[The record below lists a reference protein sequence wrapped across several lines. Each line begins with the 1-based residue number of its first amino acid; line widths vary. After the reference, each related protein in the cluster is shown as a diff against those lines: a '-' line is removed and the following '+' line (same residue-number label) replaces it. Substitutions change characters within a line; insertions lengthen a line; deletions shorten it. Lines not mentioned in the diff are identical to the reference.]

1 MTDLWTD
8 KLSEYLD
15 GSLPAPERLA
25 VSQHLEACAECRET
39 LAQLATVIE
48 QASSL
53 ADAEPTHD
61 LWPGIAGRLGPR
73 VAEVIEMPRRRPER
87 RITLGI
93 PQLMAAGIAL
103 AILSGTAVWFA
114 MRGAPSPLDQP
125 QPQSPGAAA
134 MMAASTT
141 PPVLDSAIAE
151 LSDVLAQGR
160 GVLDTTT
167 VRILETNL
175 AIIDRA
181 IARARSAI
189 EADPASEYLREHLE
203 LTIRRKLE
211 LMRSAA
217 DLIQA
222 AS

>member
-39 LAQLATVIE
+39 LAQLATVVE

-61 LWPGIAGRLGPR
+61 LWSGIAGRLGPR
-73 VAEVIEMPRRRPER
+73 VADVIEMPRRRPER

-114 MRGAPSPLDQP
+114 MRGTPSPLDQP
-125 QPQSPGAAA
+125 QPQSAGAAA